1 MGTILMNRIDEEM
14 IGLRQ
19 DAQIGKSCSRALE
32 PPRHGTIT
40 FIKRIAKELRSFR
53 QGAQIGE
60 SSSRALETPTHGI
73 NTCIP
78 QLGVLQLSL
87 RDSNCITKQAVGC
100 HSRRAPRV
108 PRGMLI
114 WPGSSGIQSLVPQ
127 PQNVKNVK
135 NVKTHLYF
143 VDAARKVKC
152 QTCQM

>member
-60 SSSRALETPTHGI
+60 SKL
-73 NTCIP
+73 
-78 QLGVLQLSL
+78 
-87 RDSNCITKQAVGC
+87 
-100 HSRRAPRV
+100 
-108 PRGMLI
+108 
-114 WPGSSGIQSLVPQ
+114 
-127 PQNVKNVK
+127 
-135 NVKTHLYF
+135 
-143 VDAARKVKC
+143 
-152 QTCQM
+152 

>member
-1 MGTILMNRIDEEM
+1 M

-40 FIKRIAKELRSFR
+40 LIKRIAKELRSFR

-60 SSSRALETPTHGI
+60 SSSRAIETPTHGI

-87 RDSNCITKQAVGC
+87 RDSNCITKQPVGC
-100 HSRRAPRV
+100 HGRRAPRV

-127 PQNVKNVK
+127 PKNVKNVK
-135 NVKTHLYF
+135 NVKTH
-143 VDAARKVKC
+143 VCCVRAAREVKC
-152 QTCQM
+152 QTRQM

>member
-1 MGTILMNRIDEEM
+1 MGNL
-14 IGLRQ
+14 
-19 DAQIGKSCSRALE
+19 
-32 PPRHGTIT
+32 
-40 FIKRIAKELRSFR
+40 
-53 QGAQIGE
+53 
-60 SSSRALETPTHGI
+60 SSRALETPTHGI

-127 PQNVKNVK
+127 PRNVKNVK
-135 NVKTHLYF
+135 NVKTHVYF
-143 VDAARKVKC
+143 VDAARKSQMSNMSNVKTSKMSNMSKMSSMSHMSNVKHVKSQTC
-152 QTCQM
+152 QTCQTITQITNTSNM